1 MSYESLLIN
10 NLVVVKQ
17 PLDKWGEPA
26 GGPTLTPEKCRV
38 ETTHRVLRV
47 GKGEELIATALVM
60 LARKPMTVADVRS
73 VLRFGGIDHPVLSI
87 EPCQD
92 GTKIHHYEALVG

>member
-1 MSYESLLIN
+1 MSYDGLLIN

-17 PLDKWGEPA
+17 ALDKWGEPSGA
-26 GGPTLTPEKCRV
+26 PTLTPEKCRI

-60 LARKPMTVADVRS
+60 LSRKPMTVADIRS

-87 EPCQD
+87 EPCQN
-92 GTKIHHYEALVG
+92 GKIIHHYEALVG